1 MSTPARTGRVR
12 RSRRGVVH
20 GAAGALAFL
29 GVAGSMALVF
39 TDDPRLLKVAVLA
52 VLWVALGSLFAVVS
66 YRKNSETTTAR
77 SRDLRLVYE
86 LELEREVHARREHE
100 LAVEREVRQ
109 GVSVQMRAEATLEL
123 DGLRDELKAL
133 RENLSVLL
141 SGDLLVERVA
151 LRAESTRLRS
161 LTDTAR
167 LESGAAVPI
176 GRPHSPDLLEAET
189 VEPQPDE
196 TVEPQPDETVEPQP
210 DEPVGPHSPDLLEA
224 EPVEPQSAP
233 EQRAAEPPLTEPGAH
248 SAGRSV
254 SDLIAAYGGAD
265 ASRRRRRADD

>member
-196 TVEPQPDETVEPQP
+196 PVVPQP

-265 ASRRRRRADD
+265 ASRRRRRVDD

>member
-1 MSTPARTGRVR
+1 VR
-12 RSRRGVVH
+12 
-20 GAAGALAFL
+20 AGALAFL

-196 TVEPQPDETVEPQP
+196 PVEPQP

>member
-196 TVEPQPDETVEPQP
+196 TVEPQPDE
-210 DEPVGPHSPDLLEA
+210 PVGPHSPDLLEA

>member
-196 TVEPQPDETVEPQP
+196 PVVPQP

-233 EQRAAEPPLTEPGAH
+233 EQRAAEPPITEPGAH

-265 ASRRRRRADD
+265 ASRRRRRVDD